1 MQRFPFPEA
10 DRDQRGLSLVEL
22 LVALVVLSVGV
33 LAVAQLF
40 PAGSRSM
47 QSSRMLTT
55 ANFLAQQKIEEL
67 SALEWTD
74 PALSVGRH
82 PAVSSEAFG
91 SSGQWQRFYRVELLP
106 APLDN
111 LKRISVNVSWTH
123 VGDRFLTDTLY
134 LRQ

>member
-1 MQRFPFPEA
+1 MPGFPLWNAPREE
-10 DRDQRGLSLVEL
+10 RGVSLIEL
-22 LVALVVLSVGV
+22 LVALVVLSLGI

-40 PAGSRSM
+40 PAGTRTM

-74 PALSVGRH
+74 AGLSVGRH
-82 PAVSSEAFG
+82 PATSFEALG
-91 SSGQWQRFYRVELLP
+91 SSGQWKRFYNVDLLP

-111 LKRISVNVSWTH
+111 LKRITVNVSWTH
-123 VGDRFLTDTLY
+123 VDARSLSDTLY
-134 LRQ
+134 LRR

>member
-1 MQRFPFPEA
+1 MQRYPLPDA
-10 DRDQRGLSLVEL
+10 LRDERGLSLVEL
-22 LVALVVLSVGV
+22 LVALVVLSLGV

-40 PAGSRSM
+40 PAGTRTM

-67 SALEWTD
+67 SGLGWTD
-74 PALSVGRH
+74 PALSAGRH
-82 PAVSSEAFG
+82 PASSFEAFG
-91 SSGQWQRFYRVELLP
+91 SAGQWKRFYRVELLP

-111 LKRISVNVSWTH
+111 LKRVSVNVSWSH
-123 VGDRFLTDTLY
+123 VGERFLADTLY

>member
-1 MQRFPFPEA
+1 MPSFPL
-10 DRDQRGLSLVEL
+10 RDAPREQGGFSLVEL
-22 LVALVVLSVGV
+22 LVALVVLSLGV

-40 PAGSRSM
+40 PAGSRTM

-67 SALEWTD
+67 SGLDWTD
-74 PALSVGRH
+74 AALSVGRH
-82 PAVSSEAFG
+82 PAASFEALG
-91 SSGQWQRFYRVELLP
+91 SSGQWKRFYKVDLLP

-111 LKRISVNVSWTH
+111 LKRITVNVSWTH
-123 VGDRFLTDTLY
+123 MGQRGLTDTLY